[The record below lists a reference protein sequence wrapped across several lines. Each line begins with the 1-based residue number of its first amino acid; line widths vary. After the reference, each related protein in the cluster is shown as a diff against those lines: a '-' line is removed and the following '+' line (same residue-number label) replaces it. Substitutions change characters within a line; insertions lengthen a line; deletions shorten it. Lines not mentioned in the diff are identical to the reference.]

1 MAAIVI
7 PAARRHTSS
16 VIVMHGLGD
25 RSFLADMWK
34 GKFDETAFIFP
45 NAPEIPISVQ
55 MFARSF
61 LALIPPHSTIPIMDV
76 KLTVLISQMSF
87 DDIQQNEDEAGITRS
102 QAYIHSLIAKEIEK
116 GIPSERI
123 VLGGFSQG
131 GAMSLMSGVTAP
143 TRLGGIFGL
152 SCYLLLRGK
161 LREMIPSENPNKQ
174 TPIFMGHGDA
184 DPVVRYEWGQAT
196 SKVLQEWGWNV
207 DFKTYKGLPHSAAPQ
222 EINDLERY
230 IKERVPDLGDKP
242 LPFQGMTAARCSEHW
257 I

>member
-1 MAAIVI
+1 
-7 PAARRHTSS
+7 
-16 VIVMHGLGD
+16 
-25 RSFLADMWK
+25 MWK
-34 GKFDETAFIFP
+34 GKFEETSFIFP
-45 NAPEIPISVQ
+45 NAPEIPISV
-55 MFARSF
+55 
-61 LALIPPHSTIPIMDV
+61 
-76 KLTVLISQMSF
+76 MSF
-87 DDIQQNEDEAGITRS
+87 DDIQQHEDEAGITRS
-102 QAYIHSLIAKEIEK
+102 QNYIHSLIAKEIEK

-161 LREMIPSENPNKQ
+161 LRDMIPSENPNKQ
-174 TPIFMGHGDA
+174 TKIFMGHGDA

-196 SKVLQEWGWNV
+196 AKTLQEWGWNV

-230 IKERVPDLGDKP
+230 IKERIPDLGDKP
-242 LPFQGMTAARCSEHW
+242 LPPKA
-257 I
+257 

>member
-1 MAAIVI
+1 
-7 PAARRHTSS
+7 
-16 VIVMHGLGD
+16 
-25 RSFLADMWK
+25 MWK
-34 GKFDETAFIFP
+34 GKFEETSFIFP
-45 NAPEIPISVQ
+45 NAPEIPISVN
-55 MFARSF
+55 MGMRMPGWYDIVRPRNSANPPMIITAYKICNRHILIEFA
-61 LALIPPHSTIPIMDV
+61 
-76 KLTVLISQMSF
+76 KQMSF
-87 DDIQQNEDEAGITRS
+87 DDIQQHEDEAGITRS
-102 QAYIHSLIAKEIEK
+102 QQYVHSLIAKEIEK

-161 LREMIPSENPNKQ
+161 LRDMVPSESPNKQ

-184 DPVVRYEWGQAT
+184 DPVVRYEWGQGTA
-196 SKVLQEWGWNV
+196 KVLQEWGWNV

-230 IKERVPDLGDKP
+230 IKERIPDLGDKP
-242 LPFQGMTAARCSEHW
+242 LPSKA
-257 I
+257 

>member
-1 MAAIVI
+1 MDEHGNEN
-7 PAARRHTSS
+7 AR
-16 VIVMHGLGD
+16 
-25 RSFLADMWK
+25 
-34 GKFDETAFIFP
+34 
-45 NAPEIPISVQ
+45 
-55 MFARSF
+55 
-61 LALIPPHSTIPIMDV
+61 
-76 KLTVLISQMSF
+76 MSF

-242 LPFQGMTAARCSEHW
+242 LPSKA
-257 I
+257 